1 VKARRERRSDLPAE
15 CEAQITAAASG
26 MVTPGL
32 EGLAGE
38 WAHDALGPH
47 PSRPIDPGVTE
58 KADRARRGRRAP
70 AIPMPVDEP
79 PKKRGRR

>member
-1 VKARRERRSDLPAE
+1 VKARREPGVLPAE

-32 EGLAGE
+32 EGL
-38 WAHDALGPH
+38 
-47 PSRPIDPGVTE
+47 VTRLHAQ
-58 KADRARRGRRAP
+58 ADREAVEALNPSTYFEVKRGRRAP